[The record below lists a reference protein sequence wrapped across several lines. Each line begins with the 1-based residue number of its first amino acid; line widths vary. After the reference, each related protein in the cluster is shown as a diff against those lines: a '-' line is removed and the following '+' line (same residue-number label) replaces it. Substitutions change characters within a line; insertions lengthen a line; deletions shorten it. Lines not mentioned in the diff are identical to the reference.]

1 LSLLEKIMKRLLLL
15 AALLSGS
22 VVHAQT
28 PTYTLADVALHA
40 TATDCWM
47 VLNTTDIYDFSNYIA
62 MHPGANAMVPYC
74 GKDGTQAF
82 NNVGH
87 SAGAV
92 RLEASY
98 LVGTLVTASPNVSV
112 ALAPTNA
119 STTVGGTLQ
128 FTPTVSNSTQGV
140 AWTVAPANLGSISA
154 SGLFTATTAGGGT
167 ITATSLQD
175 ATKSASA
182 TVTVTAVTPPP
193 TGTITVSLSPAAVS
207 VNQGSR
213 VRFRASLTNSTGGVT
228 WTATGSIGTISSS
241 GVLTAAQ
248 TAGTGMVTATSVDDP
263 TKSAS
268 AQVTITAT
276 TCVPATPPRHREDD

>member
-1 LSLLEKIMKRLLLL
+1 MKNFLVL
-15 AALLSGS
+15 AALLATG
-22 VVHAQT
+22 VVRAQT
-28 PTYTLADVALHA
+28 PTYTLTDVALHA

-47 VLNTTDIYDFSNYIA
+47 VLNTNEIYDFSNFIA
-62 MHPGANAMVPYC
+62 QHPGGTTMVPYC

-92 RLEASY
+92 GLEASY
-98 LVGTLVTASPNVSV
+98 LVGTLVTASATISV

-119 STTVGGTLQ
+119 ATTVGGTLQ
-128 FTPTVSNSTQGV
+128 FTPTVNNSTQGV
-140 AWTVAPANLGSISA
+140 AWTVAPATLGSIGA
-154 SGLFTATTAGGGT
+154 SGLFTATSAGSGT

-182 TVTVTAVTPPP
+182 TVTVTSITPPP
-193 TGTITVSLSPAAVS
+193 VGTISVSISPAAVT

-213 VRFRASLTNSTGGVT
+213 VRFRAALTNSTGGVK
-228 WTATGSIGTISSS
+228 WTTSGAIGTISST
-241 GVLTAAQ
+241 GVFTAAQ

-263 TKSAS
+263 TRSAA
-268 AQVTITAT
+268 AQVTITTT
-276 TCVPATPPRHREDD
+276 TCTPATRPPHRDDD

>member
-1 LSLLEKIMKRLLLL
+1 MKRLLFL
-15 AALLSGS
+15 AALLAGS
-22 VVHAQT
+22 VAHAQT

-40 TATDCWM
+40 TATNCWM
-47 VLNTTDIYDFSNYIA
+47 VLNSTDIYDFSNYIA
-62 MHPGANAMVPYC
+62 QHPGGSAMVPYC

-87 SAGAV
+87 SSGAV
-92 RLEASY
+92 SLEASY
-98 LVGTLVTASPNVSV
+98 LVGTLVTASPNISV

-119 STTVGGTLQ
+119 STTVGGALQ
-128 FTPTVSNSTQGV
+128 FMPTVTNSTQGV

-175 ATKSASA
+175 GTKSASA

-193 TGTITVSLSPAAVS
+193 TGTIAVSISPAAVT
-207 VNQGSR
+207 VNQGSK

-228 WTATGSIGTISSS
+228 WAATGAIGLISAS
-241 GVLTAAQ
+241 GVLTAAP
-248 TAGTGMVTATSVDDP
+248 TAGTGTVTATSVDDP

-268 AQVTITAT
+268 AQVTVTVT
-276 TCVPATPPRHREDD
+276 TCVPDTRPRHREDD